1 MKEIY
6 EEKNV
11 KEVDVGKREKTN
23 VGASGSRRAS
33 SLLQLAR
40 LLQDRKTL
48 LALISAVLP
57 VASAQDLTPANCSF
71 DQGQQDPGA
80 AFPFRSWVNRGICVH
95 RGSYAQCQANLIAVL
110 NDLDQIHSTEYG
122 ASAGVLAL
130 LPTIGALFGT
140 SGSEIWTLLTILPFG
155 GGLATMLSFG
165 GAIMPTGL
173 DDYQNAFAK
182 HSIYI
187 GNERSSSGLDEDY
200 SDDENDQEALG
211 DRMEEAKSEKLAN
224 LSRRISRRMGR
235 QKVSQVPRG
244 ALALSLFLMVLL
256 FCVVQVGMGI
266 VEAGAVY
273 SNGCTYY
280 WWFHIWYI
288 AGE

>member
-1 MKEIY
+1 MESR
-6 EEKNV
+6 EENIEVEDVAQSELSVWANV
-11 KEVDVGKREKTN
+11 AALR
-23 VGASGSRRAS
+23 SRQALRLS
-33 SLLQLAR
+33 ELLHNR
-40 LLQDRKTL
+40 STL
-48 LALISAVLP
+48 FALFCAALP
-57 VASAQDLTPANCSF
+57 TASAQDLTAANCSF

-95 RGSYAQCQANLIAVL
+95 RGSYAQCQSNLIAVL

-155 GGLATMLSFG
+155 GALATMLSFG

-187 GNERSSSGLDEDY
+187 GNEQGTGAGIDDDQSDE
-200 SDDENDQEALG
+200 ENDQEALG
-211 DRMEEAKSEKLAN
+211 DRMEEAKSEKLAT
-224 LSRRISRRMGR
+224 LSKRISRRMGR
-235 QKVSQVPRG
+235 QKISQVSRS
-244 ALALSLFLMVLL
+244 ALALSLFLMMLL

-288 AGE
+288 AGK